1 MAALGAQQQAF
12 VAAAKATVELRR
24 GIGVSLQALQYIE
37 AAVARTPAS
46 QMHTLIHDCFSM
58 LKGRG
63 VNVPER
69 VETAAEAGQLLST
82 YLRQTENAM
91 SRSSSLTTGDPAEV
105 TPTLR
110 PAQPTPAALTPD
122 EVEQAVLNGMLA
134 TPEREYHVIA
144 RIDSTPDGPLL
155 IDPPSALVG
164 GVMRPFFAHEVTDRR
179 EGETTRLYIC
189 RWMNCRMYHDAPAN
203 NRATVNAHI
212 RRVHT
217 KQLLICP
224 AGSQCKKFK
233 ACGQIFSTHNE
244 QSLRNHWKEC
254 RPQIE

>member
-122 EVEQAVLNGMLA
+122 E
-134 TPEREYHVIA
+134 
-144 RIDSTPDGPLL
+144 
-155 IDPPSALVG
+155 
-164 GVMRPFFAHEVTDRR
+164 
-179 EGETTRLYIC
+179 
-189 RWMNCRMYHDAPAN
+189 
-203 NRATVNAHI
+203 
-212 RRVHT
+212 
-217 KQLLICP
+217 
-224 AGSQCKKFK
+224 
-233 ACGQIFSTHNE
+233 
-244 QSLRNHWKEC
+244 
-254 RPQIE
+254 IE